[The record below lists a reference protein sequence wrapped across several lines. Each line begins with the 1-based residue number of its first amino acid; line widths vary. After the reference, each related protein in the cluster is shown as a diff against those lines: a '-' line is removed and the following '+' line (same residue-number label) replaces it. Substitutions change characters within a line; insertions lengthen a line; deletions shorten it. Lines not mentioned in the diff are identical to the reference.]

1 MDFFKNLN
9 QLENQYH
16 LMGAGNLQVEFILN
30 SKNKKATKD
39 LKNLF
44 PSFELKET
52 ENKFNHPILQ
62 SVEIPTNLFHVFAP
76 YMKRVIE
83 DNNRCLMFSSY
94 TDEQLAELRFRD
106 YWEHFNSCFIFHLKD
121 SWDSDDYYQHK
132 HNVMLDYAIG
142 SRIFDSRFANINY
155 PQQIYASVSNLIC
168 SFYHTDFFVQKS
180 QMSLSTPVT
189 LSRIGKDSLDEA
201 IFEIVNLLRFVLAQE
216 SNPIA
221 IFGYPSDML
230 KHYIKPSKLMQN
242 PQNYQVIEKLI
253 VDYILKKYKV
263 SKDFCPKEE
272 MSTQKFIE
280 HIKDFSI
287 YEELSRSRAF
297 SSVHIYPFSIKE
309 PNNLDFPQHSSY
321 NVFEEFISNIVAYV
335 WIGLSLHYTTYHMK
349 QAFQKALSENKNL
362 LTLKNERAYVNN
374 SLTRKQAIDRI
385 VASLPYD
392 RDSIDSTINE
402 MIDEEIN
409 DNRDLEDELIV
420 YSPKLPNSIDDDDDD
435 DDNHF

>member
-30 SKNKKATKD
+30 AKNKKTIKE

-62 SVEIPTNLFHVFAP
+62 SVEIPTNIFHVFAP

-94 TDEQLAELRFRD
+94 TDEQLAELNFKD
-106 YWEHFNSCFIFHLKD
+106 YLEHFNSCFISHVKD
-121 SWDSDDYYQHK
+121 TWDTDDFYQHK
-132 HNVMLDYAIG
+132 HNVRLDYAIG
-142 SRIFDSRFANINY
+142 SRIFDSRFADIHY
-155 PQQIYASVSNLIC
+155 PQQIYASVSKLLC

-180 QMSLSTPVT
+180 QISLTTPIS

-201 IFEIVNLLRFVLAQE
+201 IFEIVNLLCFVVAQE

-242 PQNYQVIEKLI
+242 PQNYQIVEKLI
-253 VDYILKKYKV
+253 VDYITKKYKA
-263 SKDFCPKEE
+263 SKDFCPNEE
-272 MSTQKFIE
+272 LSTKLFVE

-297 SSVHIYPFSIKE
+297 SNVHIYPFSIRDPKS
-309 PNNLDFPQHSSY
+309 LDFPQNSSY
-321 NVFEEFISNIVAYV
+321 DVFEEFISNIVAYV
-335 WIGLSLHYTTYHMK
+335 WAGLSLHYTTYHMK
-349 QAFQKALSENKNL
+349 QAFKTAVTENKDL
-362 LTLKNERAYVNN
+362 LTLKNERSYVNN
-374 SLTRKQAIDRI
+374 ALTRKQAIDRI
-385 VASLPYD
+385 IGSFPYD
-392 RDSIDSTINE
+392 RESINSTINE

-409 DNRDLEDELIV
+409 DNRDLEDESMI
-420 YSPKLPNSIDDDDDD
+420 YSPNLSKSIEDEDDD
-435 DDNHF
+435 HF